1 MSKPLEEQIH
11 DLKDKLARA
20 AHERDEYRK
29 LYELDSIELE
39 RLRRHIF
46 GQKAEHVD
54 PGQMQLAFDAI
65 VQMLAGAAAPTDA
78 ATPADA
84 DVPSSPDGGG
94 AAPGGASGGGGKGR
108 KTTPHG
114 RQKLPEH
121 LPVERIELLPPVGDH
136 RVPRRIGEDRG
147 HVIAGV
153 HRSPPAPTPI
163 WAALA
168 FAA

>member
-29 LYELDSIELE
+29 LYELASIELE

-65 VQMLAGAAAPTDA
+65 VQMLAGAAPPDAGAVTAPEGDG
-78 ATPADA
+78 DG
-84 DVPSSPDGGG
+84 VGGSP
-94 AAPGGASGGGGKGR
+94 GGGGKER
-108 KTTPHG
+108 RVTPHG
-114 RQKLPEH
+114 RQKLPGSS
-121 LPVERIELLPPVGDH
+121 R
-136 RVPRRIGEDRG
+136 
-147 HVIAGV
+147 A
-153 HRSPPAPTPI
+153 RSGPTGP
-163 WAALA
+163 
-168 FAA
+168 